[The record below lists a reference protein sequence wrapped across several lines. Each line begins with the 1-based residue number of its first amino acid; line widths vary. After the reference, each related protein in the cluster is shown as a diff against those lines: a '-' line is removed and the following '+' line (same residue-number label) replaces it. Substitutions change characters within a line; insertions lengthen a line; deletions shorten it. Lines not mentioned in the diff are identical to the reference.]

1 MDEYGFETRLRHLE
15 YVLLGQQQQQQQIK
29 SPDDA
34 IVQRLGK
41 LNRKLQSIYQK
52 HKPIEYFMEKCKML
66 YKIHIVNNT
75 CIIDDTHSKLLNP
88 NTSTYSME
96 RELLSTDVKL
106 ELLLAAQDDL
116 KKFAEEVRQ
125 VKSLEHV
132 VNGAGFD
139 GKQYINSKA
148 YKLIVVYIVVDE
160 LKPKLSELD
169 IVHVDQTKQL
179 NRLTREISELM
190 ERYNKTVSK

>member
-1 MDEYGFETRLRHLE
+1 
-15 YVLLGQQQQQQQIK
+15 
-29 SPDDA
+29 
-34 IVQRLGK
+34 
-41 LNRKLQSIYQK
+41 
-52 HKPIEYFMEKCKML
+52 ML
-66 YKIHIVNNT
+66 MYIVNNT

-116 KKFAEEVRQ
+116 KKFAQEVKQ

-132 VNGAGFD
+132 VNGADFD
-139 GKQYINSKA
+139 GKQYINPKT

-179 NRLTREISELM
+179 NKLTREISELM
-190 ERYNKTVSK
+190 ERYNKTVSE